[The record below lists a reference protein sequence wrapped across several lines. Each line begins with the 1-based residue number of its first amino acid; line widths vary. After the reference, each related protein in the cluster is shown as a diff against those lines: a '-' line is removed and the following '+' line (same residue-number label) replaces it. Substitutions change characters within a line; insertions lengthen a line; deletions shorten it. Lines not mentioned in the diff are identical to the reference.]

1 MLSPLPQS
9 PAPISVYHKRNV
21 GSTEKDTEAN
31 QSSLRND
38 RSDSQPLSP
47 EIAHELSSS
56 SLLNKNTKSKAEVS
70 SPASQAFWLI
80 IWMAK

>member
-9 PAPISVYHKRNV
+9 PAQISVYHKRNV

-31 QSSLRND
+31 QSSLR
-38 RSDSQPLSP
+38 SDSQPLSP
-47 EIAHELSSS
+47 EMAHELSSS
-56 SLLNKNTKSKAEVS
+56 SLLNKNTKSKTEVS
-70 SPASQAFWLI
+70 SPAAQAFWLI